1 MENKKEFSKSV
12 LALVAIVLA
21 AVLLLTGLNFITA
34 PLIAENGSAAAFAP
48 LYAVMPD
55 AAGFD
60 QLYDAADPGSS
71 ALANVPASVQSIY
84 GETGGMG
91 YVLRLSTSEG
101 YTKQPIEF
109 TLAIDAEGK
118 ISGVEL
124 TAYPE
129 TKDMGKETYPQTY
142 LGQDST
148 LANVSLVAGVTYS
161 SSAFKNAVADS
172 FAALIDNGL
181 IGAGVKGDEQILV
194 EMLAEVYPGIVS
206 PTGTPQ
212 YEEQEIADGQYTYI
226 VKSLKALND
235 SGFALIMK
243 SGEST
248 YTAVCNAFGSVK
260 LVDVDGNEVSDDAM
274 AAEAKAYAEA
284 NIVSH
289 SDGDLN
295 KVKLLVPDASDV
307 TPISLEGVYNS
318 VTCAY
323 KAEGVGYVFVSRS
336 YGYSNEPM
344 VIYYVIDD
352 NGAIVTM
359 TADELILFKEY
370 FTSYQLDESSYK
382 AGFTGLTGDSFTGD
396 EALISGATVSSDAVR
411 VATEDAFAAF
421 AAVNEN
427 GGEIG

>member
-12 LALVAIVLA
+12 LALVAIVLV

-71 ALANVPASVQSIY
+71 ALANIPASVQSIY

-212 YEEQEIADGQYTYI
+212 YEEQEIAEGQYSYI
-226 VKSLKALND
+226 TKSLKALND

-243 SGEST
+243 NGDAT
-248 YTAVCNAFGSVK
+248 YMAVCNAFGSVK
-260 LVDVDGNEVSDDAM
+260 IVDVDGNEVSDDAM

-396 EALISGATVSSDAVR
+396 EALISGATVSSDAIR
-411 VATEDAFAAF
+411 VATEDAFTAF

>member
-12 LALVAIVLA
+12 LALVAIVLV

-60 QLYDAADPGSS
+60 QLYDAADPDSS

-161 SSAFKNAVADS
+161 STAFKNAVADG

-181 IGAGVKGDEQILV
+181 IGAGVKGDEQILT
-194 EMLAEVYPGIVS
+194 EMLADVFPGIVN

-212 YEEQEIADGQYTYI
+212 YEEQEIVCSYI
-226 VKSLKALND
+226 TKSLKALND

-243 SGEST
+243 NGDAT
-248 YTAVCNAFGSVK
+248 YMAVCNAFGSVK
-260 LVDVDGNEVSDDAM
+260 LVDIDGNEVSDDAM

-307 TPISLEGVYNS
+307 KAISLDGVYNS

-396 EALISGATVSSDAVR
+396 EALISGATVSSDAIR

>member
-48 LYAVMPD
+48 LYDVMPD

-71 ALANVPASVQSIY
+71 ALANIPASVQSIY

-91 YVLRLSTSEG
+91 YALRLSTSAG
-101 YTKQPIEF
+101 YTKEPIEL

-118 ISGVEL
+118 ISGIEL

-129 TKDMGKETYPQTY
+129 TKDVGEDYPQTY
-142 LGQDST
+142 IGQDST
-148 LANVSLVAGVTYS
+148 LADVALVAGVTYS
-161 SSAFKNAVADS
+161 SSAFKNAVADG
-172 FAALIDNGL
+172 FAALVNNGL
-181 IGAGVKGDEQILV
+181 IGAGVKGDEQILT
-194 EMLAEVYPGIVS
+194 EMLADVFPGIVN

-212 YEEQEIADGQYTYI
+212 YEEQEIVCSYI
-226 VKSLKALND
+226 TKSLKALND

-243 SGEST
+243 NGDAT
-248 YTAVCNAFGSVK
+248 YMAVCNAFGSVK
-260 LVDVDGNEVSDDAM
+260 IVDVDGNEVSDDAM

-307 TPISLEGVYNS
+307 TAISLDGVYNS

-396 EALISGATVSSDAVR
+396 EALISGATVSSDAIR
-411 VATEDAFAAF
+411 VATEDAFTAF

>member
-12 LALVAIVLA
+12 LALVAIVLV

-71 ALANVPASVQSIY
+71 ALANIPASVQSIY

-181 IGAGVKGDEQILV
+181 IGAGIKGDEQILV
-194 EMLAEVYPGIVS
+194 EMLAEVYPGIAS

-212 YEEQEIADGQYTYI
+212 YEEQEIAEGQYSYI
-226 VKSLKALND
+226 TKSLKALND

-243 SGEST
+243 NGDAT
-248 YTAVCNAFGSVK
+248 YMAVCNAFGSVK
-260 LVDVDGNEVSDDAM
+260 IVDVDGNEVSDDAM

-382 AGFTGLTGDSFTGD
+382 AGFAGLTGDSFTGD

>member
-12 LALVAIVLA
+12 LALVAIVLV

-48 LYAVMPD
+48 LYDVMPD

-60 QLYDAADPGSS
+60 QLYDAADPDSS
-71 ALANVPASVQSIY
+71 ALANIPASVQSIY

-161 SSAFKNAVADS
+161 STAFKNAVADG

-181 IGAGVKGDEQILV
+181 IGAGVKGDEQILT
-194 EMLAEVYPGIVS
+194 EMLADVFPGIVN

-212 YEEQEIADGQYTYI
+212 YEEQEIVCSYI
-226 VKSLKALND
+226 TKSLKALND

-243 SGEST
+243 NGDAT
-248 YTAVCNAFGSVK
+248 YMAVCNAFGSVK
-260 LVDVDGNEVSDDAM
+260 IVDVDGNEVSDDAM

-382 AGFTGLTGDSFTGD
+382 AGFAGLTGDSFTGD

>member
-12 LALVAIVLA
+12 LALVAIVLV

-60 QLYDAADPGSS
+60 QLYDAADPDSS

-161 SSAFKNAVADS
+161 STEFKNAVADG

-181 IGAGVKGDEQILV
+181 IGAGVKGDEQILT
-194 EMLAEVYPGIVS
+194 EMLADVFPGIVN

-212 YEEQEIADGQYTYI
+212 YEEQEIVCSYI
-226 VKSLKALND
+226 TKSLKALND

-243 SGEST
+243 NGDAT
-248 YTAVCNAFGSVK
+248 YMAVCNAFGSVK
-260 LVDVDGNEVSDDAM
+260 IVDVDGNEVSDDAM

-307 TPISLEGVYNS
+307 TAISLDGVYNS

-396 EALISGATVSSDAVR
+396 EALISGATVSSDAIR
-411 VATEDAFAAF
+411 VATEDAFTAF

>member
-1 MENKKEFSKSV
+1 MYLIVGLGNPGQQYAHTRHNVGFDVMAVLEKKLGVTISREKGYSQTADCFVDGQKV
-12 LALVAIVLA
+12 ILALRQTYMNLSGLAVRELMDYYKIPPENVL
-21 AVLLLTGLNFITA
+21 VIYDDIDIPQGTVRIR
-34 PLIAENGSAAAFAP
+34 PNGSAGTHNG
-48 LYAVMPD
+48 MR
-55 AAGFD
+55 
-60 QLYDAADPGSS
+60 
-71 ALANVPASVQSIY
+71 SIVA
-84 GETGGMG
+84 ETGTEDFPRIRVGVG
-91 YVLRLSTSEG
+91 QRGLGWNLADWVLSH
-101 YTKQPIEF
+101 YQ
-109 TLAIDAEGK
+109 
-118 ISGVEL
+118 
-124 TAYPE
+124 TA
-129 TKDMGKETYPQTY
+129 
-142 LGQDST
+142 
-148 LANVSLVAGVTYS
+148 
-161 SSAFKNAVADS
+161 
-172 FAALIDNGL
+172 
-181 IGAGVKGDEQILV
+181 
-194 EMLAEVYPGIVS
+194 
-206 PTGTPQ
+206 
-212 YEEQEIADGQYTYI
+212 EEQEIADGQYTYI

-248 YTAVCNAFGSVK
+248 YMAVCNAFGSVK
-260 LVDVDGNEVSDDAM
+260 LVDIDGNEVSDDAM

-307 TPISLEGVYNS
+307 TPISLDGVYNS

-396 EALISGATVSSDAVR
+396 EALISGATVSSDAIR

>member
-12 LALVAIVLA
+12 LALVAIVLV

-71 ALANVPASVQSIY
+71 ALANIPASVQSIY

-148 LANVSLVAGVTYS
+148 FANVSLVAGVTYS

-212 YEEQEIADGQYTYI
+212 YEEQEIADGQYSYI

-243 SGEST
+243 NGDAT
-248 YTAVCNAFGSVK
+248 YMAVCNAFGSVK
-260 LVDVDGNEVSDDAM
+260 IVDVDGNEVSDDAM

-382 AGFTGLTGDSFTGD
+382 AGFAGLTGDSFTGD

>member
-12 LALVAIVLA
+12 LALVAIVLV

-71 ALANVPASVQSIY
+71 ALANIPASVQSIY

-91 YVLRLSTSEG
+91 YVLCLSTSEG

-212 YEEQEIADGQYTYI
+212 YEEQEIAEGQYSYI
-226 VKSLKALND
+226 TKSLKALND

-243 SGEST
+243 NGDAT
-248 YTAVCNAFGSVK
+248 YMAVCNAFGSVK
-260 LVDVDGNEVSDDAM
+260 IVDVDGNEVSDDAM

-382 AGFTGLTGDSFTGD
+382 AGFAGLTGDSFTGD

>member
-71 ALANVPASVQSIY
+71 ALANIPASVQSIY

-161 SSAFKNAVADS
+161 STAFKNAVADG

-181 IGAGVKGDEQILV
+181 IGAGVKGDEQILT
-194 EMLAEVYPGIVS
+194 EMLADVFPGIVN

-212 YEEQEIADGQYTYI
+212 YEEQEIVCSYI
-226 VKSLKALND
+226 TKSLKALND

-243 SGEST
+243 NGDAT
-248 YTAVCNAFGSVK
+248 YMAVCNAFGSVK
-260 LVDVDGNEVSDDAM
+260 IVDVDGNEVSDDAM

-382 AGFTGLTGDSFTGD
+382 AGFAGLTGDSFTGD

>member
-12 LALVAIVLA
+12 LALVAIVLV

-60 QLYDAADPGSS
+60 QLYDAADPDSS

-161 SSAFKNAVADS
+161 STAFKNAVADG

-243 SGEST
+243 NGDAT
-248 YTAVCNAFGSVK
+248 YMAVCNAFGSVK
-260 LVDVDGNEVSDDAM
+260 IVDVDGNEVSDDAM

-396 EALISGATVSSDAVR
+396 EALISGATVSSDAIR
-411 VATEDAFAAF
+411 VATEDAFTAF

>member
-84 GETGGMG
+84 GEAGGMG

-161 SSAFKNAVADS
+161 STAFKNAVADG

-243 SGEST
+243 NGEST
-248 YTAVCNAFGSVK
+248 YMAVCNAFGSVK
-260 LVDVDGNEVSDDAM
+260 LVDIDGNEVSDDAM

-307 TPISLEGVYNS
+307 TAISLEGVYNS
-318 VTCAY
+318 VTCSY

-396 EALISGATVSSDAVR
+396 EALISGATVSSDAIR
-411 VATEDAFAAF
+411 VATEDAFTAF

>member
-12 LALVAIVLA
+12 LALVAIVLV

-60 QLYDAADPGSS
+60 QLYDAVDPGSS
-71 ALANVPASVQSIY
+71 ALANIPSSVQSIY

-91 YVLRLSTSEG
+91 YVLCLSTSEG

-212 YEEQEIADGQYTYI
+212 YEEQEIAEGQYSYI
-226 VKSLKALND
+226 TKSLKALND

-243 SGEST
+243 NGDAT
-248 YTAVCNAFGSVK
+248 YMAVCNAFGSVK
-260 LVDVDGNEVSDDAM
+260 IVDVDGNEVSDDAM

-370 FTSYQLDESSYK
+370 FTSYQLDENSYK
-382 AGFTGLTGDSFTGD
+382 AGFAGLTGDSFTGD

>member
-1 MENKKEFSKSV
+1 MENKKECSKSV

-71 ALANVPASVQSIY
+71 ALANIPASVQSIY

-101 YTKQPIEF
+101 YTRQPIEF

-161 SSAFKNAVADS
+161 STAFKNAVADG

-181 IGAGVKGDEQILV
+181 IGAGVKGDEQILT
-194 EMLAEVYPGIVS
+194 EMLADVFPGIVN

-212 YEEQEIADGQYTYI
+212 YEEQEIVCSYI
-226 VKSLKALND
+226 TKSLKALND

-243 SGEST
+243 NGDAT
-248 YTAVCNAFGSVK
+248 YMAVCNAFGSVK
-260 LVDVDGNEVSDDAM
+260 IVDVDGNEVSDDAM

-307 TPISLEGVYNS
+307 TAISLDGVYNS

-396 EALISGATVSSDAVR
+396 EALISGATVSSDAIR
-411 VATEDAFAAF
+411 VATEDAFTAF

>member
-12 LALVAIVLA
+12 LALVAIVLV

-71 ALANVPASVQSIY
+71 SLANIPASVQSIY

-212 YEEQEIADGQYTYI
+212 YEEQEIAEGQYSYI
-226 VKSLKALND
+226 TKSLKALND

-243 SGEST
+243 NGDAT
-248 YTAVCNAFGSVK
+248 YMAVCNAFGSVK
-260 LVDVDGNEVSDDAM
+260 IVDVDGNEVSDDAM

-382 AGFTGLTGDSFTGD
+382 AGFAGLTGDSFTGD

-427 GGEIG
+427 GGDIG

>member
-12 LALVAIVLA
+12 LALVAIVLV

-60 QLYDAADPGSS
+60 QLYDAADPDSS

-161 SSAFKNAVADS
+161 STAFKNAVADG

-181 IGAGVKGDEQILV
+181 IGAGVKGDEQILT
-194 EMLAEVYPGIVS
+194 EMLADVFPGIVN

-212 YEEQEIADGQYTYI
+212 YEEQEIVCRYI
-226 VKSLKALND
+226 TKSLKALND

-243 SGEST
+243 NGDAT
-248 YTAVCNAFGSVK
+248 YMAVCNAFGSVK
-260 LVDVDGNEVSDDAM
+260 IVDVDGNEVSDDAM

-307 TPISLEGVYNS
+307 TAISLDGVYNS

-396 EALISGATVSSDAVR
+396 EALISGATVSSDAIR
-411 VATEDAFAAF
+411 VATEDAFTAF

>member
-12 LALVAIVLA
+12 LALVAIVLV

-71 ALANVPASVQSIY
+71 SLANIPASVQSIY

-118 ISGVEL
+118 ISGIEL

-161 SSAFKNAVADS
+161 STAFKNAVADG

-212 YEEQEIADGQYTYI
+212 YEEQEIVCSYI
-226 VKSLKALND
+226 TKSLKALND

-243 SGEST
+243 NGDAT
-248 YTAVCNAFGSVK
+248 YMAVCNAFGSVK
-260 LVDVDGNEVSDDAM
+260 IVDVDGNEVSDDAM

-307 TPISLEGVYNS
+307 TAISLDGVYNS

-396 EALISGATVSSDAVR
+396 EALISGATVSSDAIR

>member
-1 MENKKEFSKSV
+1 MENKKEFSKS
-12 LALVAIVLA
+12 ALVLVAVVLV
-21 AVLLLTGLNFITA
+21 AVLLLTGLNVITA

-48 LYAVMPD
+48 LYSVMPD
-55 AAGFD
+55 AAGFE
-60 QLYDAADPGSS
+60 QLYDAASPDGSS
-71 ALANVPASVQSIY
+71 LTNVPASVQSIY
-84 GETGGMG
+84 GETSGMG
-91 YVLRLSTSEG
+91 YALRLSTSEG

-109 TLAIDAEGK
+109 TLAIDSEGK

-148 LANVSLVAGVTYS
+148 LAGVTLVAGVTYS
-161 SSAFKNAVADS
+161 STAFKNAVADA
-172 FAALIDNGL
+172 FTALVDNGL
-181 IGAGVKGDEQILV
+181 IGAGVKGDEQILT
-194 EMLAEVYPGIVS
+194 EMLADVFPGIVN

-212 YEEQEIADGQYTYI
+212 YEEQEITEGQYTYI
-226 VKSLKALND
+226 AKSLKALND
-235 SGFALIMK
+235 SGYALIMK
-243 SGEST
+243 NGDST
-248 YTAVCNAFGSVK
+248 YMAVCNAFGSVK
-260 LVDVDGNEVSDDAM
+260 IIDVDGNEISDDAM
-274 AAEAKAYAEA
+274 AAEAKDYVAA
-284 NIVSH
+284 NITGH

-318 VTCAY
+318 VTSAY

-352 NGAIVTM
+352 NGAIVLM

-370 FTSYQLDESSYK
+370 FTSYQLDEGSYK
-382 AGFTGLTGDSFTGD
+382 SGFAGLTADSFTGD

-421 AAVNEN
+421 NAVKEN

>member
-12 LALVAIVLA
+12 LALIAIVLV

-71 ALANVPASVQSIY
+71 ALANIPASVQSIY

-161 SSAFKNAVADS
+161 STAFKNAVADG

-194 EMLAEVYPGIVS
+194 EMLAEVYPGIVN

-212 YEEQEIADGQYTYI
+212 YEEQEIVCSYI
-226 VKSLKALND
+226 TKSLKALND

-243 SGEST
+243 NGDAT
-248 YTAVCNAFGSVK
+248 YMAVCNAFGSVK

-307 TPISLEGVYNS
+307 TPISLDGVYNS

-396 EALISGATVSSDAVR
+396 EALISGATVSSDAIR

>member
-12 LALVAIVLA
+12 LALVAIVLV

-34 PLIAENGSAAAFAP
+34 PLIAENGSAAAYAP

-71 ALANVPASVQSIY
+71 ALANIPASVQSIY

-194 EMLAEVYPGIVS
+194 EMLAEVYPGIAS

-212 YEEQEIADGQYTYI
+212 YEEQEIAEGQYSYI
-226 VKSLKALND
+226 TKSLKALND

-243 SGEST
+243 NGDAT
-248 YTAVCNAFGSVK
+248 YMAVCNTFGSVK
-260 LVDVDGNEVSDDAM
+260 IVDVDGNEVSDDAM

-382 AGFTGLTGDSFTGD
+382 AGFAGLTGDSFTGD

>member
-12 LALVAIVLA
+12 LALVAIVLV

-60 QLYDAADPGSS
+60 QLYDAADPDSS

-212 YEEQEIADGQYTYI
+212 YEEQEIVCSYI
-226 VKSLKALND
+226 TKSLKALND

-243 SGEST
+243 NGDAT
-248 YTAVCNAFGSVK
+248 YMAVCNAFGSVK
-260 LVDVDGNEVSDDAM
+260 IVDVDGNEVSDDAM

-307 TPISLEGVYNS
+307 TAISLDGVYNS

-336 YGYSNEPM
+336 YGYSNESM

-396 EALISGATVSSDAVR
+396 EALISGATVSSDAIR
-411 VATEDAFAAF
+411 VATEDAFTAF

>member
-12 LALVAIVLA
+12 LALVAIVLV

-161 SSAFKNAVADS
+161 STAFKNAVADG

-212 YEEQEIADGQYTYI
+212 YEEQEIVCSYI
-226 VKSLKALND
+226 TKSLKALND

-243 SGEST
+243 NGDAT
-248 YTAVCNAFGSVK
+248 YMAVCNAFGSVK
-260 LVDVDGNEVSDDAM
+260 IVDVDGNEVSDDAM

-307 TPISLEGVYNS
+307 TAISLDGVYNS

-396 EALISGATVSSDAVR
+396 EALISGATVSSDAIR

>member
-12 LALVAIVLA
+12 LALVAIVLV

-60 QLYDAADPGSS
+60 QLYDAADPDSS

-161 SSAFKNAVADS
+161 STAFKNAVADG
-172 FAALIDNGL
+172 FAALIGNGL
-181 IGAGVKGDEQILV
+181 IGAGVKGDEQILT
-194 EMLAEVYPGIVS
+194 EMLADVFPGIVN

-212 YEEQEIADGQYTYI
+212 YEEQEIVCSYI
-226 VKSLKALND
+226 TKSLKALND

-243 SGEST
+243 NGDAT
-248 YTAVCNAFGSVK
+248 YMAVCNAFGSVK
-260 LVDVDGNEVSDDAM
+260 IVDVDGNEVSDDAM

-307 TPISLEGVYNS
+307 TAISLDGVYNS

-396 EALISGATVSSDAVR
+396 EALISGATVSSDAIR
-411 VATEDAFAAF
+411 VATEDAFTAF

>member
-12 LALVAIVLA
+12 LALVAIVLV

-71 ALANVPASVQSIY
+71 ALANIPASVQSIY

-91 YVLRLSTSEG
+91 YVLCLSTSEG

-172 FAALIDNGL
+172 FAALIGNGL

-194 EMLAEVYPGIVS
+194 EMLAEVYPGIAS

-212 YEEQEIADGQYTYI
+212 YEEQEIADGQYSYI

-243 SGEST
+243 NGDAT
-248 YTAVCNAFGSVK
+248 YMAVCNAFGSVK
-260 LVDVDGNEVSDDAM
+260 IVDVDGNEVSDDAM

-382 AGFTGLTGDSFTGD
+382 AGFAGLTGDSFTGD

>member
-12 LALVAIVLA
+12 LALVAIVLV

-60 QLYDAADPGSS
+60 QLYDAADPDSS

-161 SSAFKNAVADS
+161 STAFKNAVADG

-181 IGAGVKGDEQILV
+181 IGAGVKGDEQILT
-194 EMLAEVYPGIVS
+194 EMLADVFPGIVS

-212 YEEQEIADGQYTYI
+212 YEEQEIVCSYI
-226 VKSLKALND
+226 TKSLKALND

-243 SGEST
+243 NGDAT
-248 YTAVCNAFGSVK
+248 YMAVCNAFGSVK
-260 LVDVDGNEVSDDAM
+260 IVDVDGNEVSDDAM

-307 TPISLEGVYNS
+307 TAISLDGVYNS

-396 EALISGATVSSDAVR
+396 EALISGATVSSDAIR
-411 VATEDAFAAF
+411 VATEDAFTAF

>member
-12 LALVAIVLA
+12 LALVAIVLV

-71 ALANVPASVQSIY
+71 ALANIPASVQSIY

-212 YEEQEIADGQYTYI
+212 YEEQEIADGQYSYI
-226 VKSLKALND
+226 TKSLKALND

-243 SGEST
+243 SGESA
-248 YTAVCNAFGSVK
+248 YMAVSNAFGSVK
-260 LVDVDGNEVSDDAM
+260 IVDVDGNEVSDDAM

-382 AGFTGLTGDSFTGD
+382 AGFAGLTGDSFTGD

>member
-12 LALVAIVLA
+12 LALVAIVLV

-71 ALANVPASVQSIY
+71 ALANIPASVQSIY

-194 EMLAEVYPGIVS
+194 EMLTEVYPGIVS

-212 YEEQEIADGQYTYI
+212 YEEQEIADGQYSYI

-243 SGEST
+243 NGDAT
-248 YTAVCNAFGSVK
+248 YMAVCNAFGSVK
-260 LVDVDGNEVSDDAM
+260 IVDVDGNEVSDDAM

-370 FTSYQLDESSYK
+370 FTSYQLDENSYK
-382 AGFTGLTGDSFTGD
+382 AGFAGLTGDSFTGD

>member
-12 LALVAIVLA
+12 LALVAIVLV

-71 ALANVPASVQSIY
+71 SLANIPASVQSIY

-161 SSAFKNAVADS
+161 STAFKNAVADG

-212 YEEQEIADGQYTYI
+212 YEEQEIAEGQYSYI
-226 VKSLKALND
+226 TKSLKALND

-243 SGEST
+243 NGDAT
-248 YTAVCNAFGSVK
+248 YMAVCNAFGSVK
-260 LVDVDGNEVSDDAM
+260 IVDVDGNEVSDDAM

-396 EALISGATVSSDAVR
+396 EALISGATVSSDAIR
-411 VATEDAFAAF
+411 VATEDAFTAF

>member
-12 LALVAIVLA
+12 LALVAIVLV

-71 ALANVPASVQSIY
+71 SLANIPASVQSIY

-172 FAALIDNGL
+172 FAALIGNGL

-212 YEEQEIADGQYTYI
+212 YEEQEIAEGQYSYI
-226 VKSLKALND
+226 TKSLKALND

-243 SGEST
+243 NGDAT
-248 YTAVCNAFGSVK
+248 YMAVCNAFGSVK
-260 LVDVDGNEVSDDAM
+260 IVDVDGNEVSDDAM

-382 AGFTGLTGDSFTGD
+382 AGFAGLTGDSFTGD

>member
-12 LALVAIVLA
+12 LALVAIVLV

-60 QLYDAADPGSS
+60 QLYDAADPDSS

-161 SSAFKNAVADS
+161 STAFKNAVADG

-212 YEEQEIADGQYTYI
+212 YEEQEIADRQYTYI

-243 SGEST
+243 NGDAT
-248 YTAVCNAFGSVK
+248 YMAVCNAFGSVK
-260 LVDVDGNEVSDDAM
+260 IVDVDGNEVSDDAM

-307 TPISLEGVYNS
+307 TAISLDGVYNS

-396 EALISGATVSSDAVR
+396 EALISGATVSSDAIR
-411 VATEDAFAAF
+411 VATEDAFTAF

>member
-12 LALVAIVLA
+12 LALVAIVLV

-71 ALANVPASVQSIY
+71 ALANIPSSVQSIY

-172 FAALIDNGL
+172 FAALIGNGL

-212 YEEQEIADGQYTYI
+212 YEEQEIAEGQYSYI
-226 VKSLKALND
+226 TKSLKALND

-243 SGEST
+243 NGDAT
-248 YTAVCNAFGSVK
+248 YMAVCNAFGSVK
-260 LVDVDGNEVSDDAM
+260 IVDVDGNEVSDDAM

-370 FTSYQLDESSYK
+370 FTSYQLDENSYK
-382 AGFTGLTGDSFTGD
+382 AGFAGLTGDSFTGD

>member
-12 LALVAIVLA
+12 LALVAIVLV

-71 ALANVPASVQSIY
+71 ALANIPASVQSIY

-194 EMLAEVYPGIVS
+194 EMLAEVYPGIAS

-212 YEEQEIADGQYTYI
+212 YEEQEIADGQYSYI

-243 SGEST
+243 NGDAT
-248 YTAVCNAFGSVK
+248 YMAVCNAFGSVK
-260 LVDVDGNEVSDDAM
+260 LVDIDGNEVSDDAM

-396 EALISGATVSSDAVR
+396 EALISGATVSSDAIR
-411 VATEDAFAAF
+411 VATEDAFTAF

>member
-48 LYAVMPD
+48 LYDVMPD

-60 QLYDAADPGSS
+60 QLYDAADPDSS

-161 SSAFKNAVADS
+161 STAFKNAVADG

-243 SGEST
+243 NGDAT
-248 YTAVCNAFGSVK
+248 YMAVCNAFGSVK
-260 LVDVDGNEVSDDAM
+260 LVDIDGNEVSDDAM

-307 TPISLEGVYNS
+307 TAISLDGVYNS

-396 EALISGATVSSDAVR
+396 EALISGATVSSDAIR
-411 VATEDAFAAF
+411 VATEDAFTAF

>member
-71 ALANVPASVQSIY
+71 ALANIPASVQSIY

-161 SSAFKNAVADS
+161 STAFKNAVADG

-181 IGAGVKGDEQILV
+181 IGAGVKGDEQILT
-194 EMLAEVYPGIVS
+194 EMLADVFPGIVN

-212 YEEQEIADGQYTYI
+212 YEEQEIVCSYI
-226 VKSLKALND
+226 TKSLKALND

-243 SGEST
+243 NGDAT
-248 YTAVCNAFGSVK
+248 YMAVCNAFGSVK
-260 LVDVDGNEVSDDAM
+260 IVDVDGNEVSDDAM

-307 TPISLEGVYNS
+307 TAISLDGVYNS

-396 EALISGATVSSDAVR
+396 EALISGATVSSDAIR
-411 VATEDAFAAF
+411 VATEDAFTAF

>member
-60 QLYDAADPGSS
+60 QLYDAADPDSS

-161 SSAFKNAVADS
+161 STAFKNAVADG

-212 YEEQEIADGQYTYI
+212 YEEQEIVCSYI
-226 VKSLKALND
+226 TKSLKALND

-243 SGEST
+243 NGDAT
-248 YTAVCNAFGSVK
+248 YMAVCNAFGSVK
-260 LVDVDGNEVSDDAM
+260 IVDVDGNEVSDDAM

-307 TPISLEGVYNS
+307 TAISLDGVYNS

-396 EALISGATVSSDAVR
+396 EALISGATVSSDAIR
-411 VATEDAFAAF
+411 VATEDAFTAF

>member
-12 LALVAIVLA
+12 LALVAIVLV

-34 PLIAENGSAAAFAP
+34 PLIAENGSAATFAP

-71 ALANVPASVQSIY
+71 ALANIPASVQSIY

-212 YEEQEIADGQYTYI
+212 YEEQEIADGQYSYI

-243 SGEST
+243 SGESS
-248 YTAVCNAFGSVK
+248 YMAVCNASGSVK
-260 LVDVDGNEVSDDAM
+260 IVDVDGNEVSDDAM

-382 AGFTGLTGDSFTGD
+382 AGFAGLTGDSFTGD

>member
-48 LYAVMPD
+48 LYDVMPD

-60 QLYDAADPGSS
+60 QLYDAADPDSS

-161 SSAFKNAVADS
+161 STAFKNAVADG

-243 SGEST
+243 NGDAT
-248 YTAVCNAFGSVK
+248 YMAVCNAFGSVK
-260 LVDVDGNEVSDDAM
+260 IVDVDGNEVSDDAM

-307 TPISLEGVYNS
+307 TAISLDGVYNS

-396 EALISGATVSSDAVR
+396 EALISGATVSSDAIR
-411 VATEDAFAAF
+411 VATEDAFTAF